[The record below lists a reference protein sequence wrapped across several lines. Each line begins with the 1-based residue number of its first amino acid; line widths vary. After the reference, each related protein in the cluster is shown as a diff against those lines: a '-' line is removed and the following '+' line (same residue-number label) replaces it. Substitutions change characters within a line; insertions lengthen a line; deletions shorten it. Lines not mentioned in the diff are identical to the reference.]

1 MNANKLKII
10 ALVSMFCD
18 HVSRIFPMESVFESF
33 AERLISMYPQGA
45 DRIADFFL
53 DTLPLLLSYFGR
65 LAAPLFMFCLTLGF
79 RYTKDI
85 RKYLARL
92 LVFAVIA
99 QLPYI
104 LFFQGIDRAMGL
116 DEITPFY
123 EIDLNILFTLA
134 TGLGALTIYERAKE
148 SRPKL
153 ALLPV
158 AAAMV
163 LANLLNMEGYWTYI
177 LYIFAFYATRD
188 LLAAEKAAVWIPV
201 ILIGRWKLIY
211 MALKMPNFTWVNTV
225 LINTLGVYLAVPLTF
240 LYNGEKGK
248 SSKFWQYGAYLFYPV
263 HLLVLG
269 WLGFIYPIG

>member
-10 ALVSMFCD
+10 ALASMFYD
-18 HVSRIFPMESVFESF
+18 HVSRIFPIEFIFEPF
-33 AERLISMYPQGA
+33 VERLILANPQNA

-53 DTLPLLLSYFGR
+53 DTLPFVLDYFGR

-79 RYTKDI
+79 RHTKDV

-116 DEITPFY
+116 TEITPFY

-134 TGLGALTIYERAKE
+134 TGLEALTIYERAKE

-153 ALLPV
+153 ALLPI

-188 LLAAEKAAVWIPV
+188 LAAAKKAAIWIPV

-211 MALKMPNFTWVNTV
+211 MALKMPDFTWVRTV
-225 LINTLGVYLAVPLTF
+225 LINTLGVYFGILLTL

-269 WLGFIYPIG
+269 WLGFICPTG